1 MERIDRLLANRGY
14 CARANV
20 WQFLKQHN
28 VLGGIERLERENER
42 VVPHEVTIDGQKLDP
57 QRLVILC
64 HKPVGLI
71 CSHDVEEGPLI
82 YDLFPDRWR
91 KRKPQLCTVGRLDK
105 DTSGLL
111 ILTDDGQL
119 LHRLVSPR
127 YHVPRTY
134 VVTTEGPLT
143 GHEVE
148 LFAAGTMKFDDDPS
162 PLLPAEMTVMGSHEA
177 KLVLHEGRYHQVRR
191 MFEATGNFVV
201 ELHRER
207 FGDLTLGP
215 LEPGQWRLMEEA
227 EIAAITPVK
236 IKGKK

>member
-20 WQFLKQHN
+20 WGFLKQHA

-42 VVPHEVTIDGQKLDP
+42 VVPHEVTIDGEKLDP

-64 HKPVGLI
+64 HKPTGLI
-71 CSHDVEEGPLI
+71 CSHDEEEGPLI
-82 YDLFPDRWR
+82 YDLLPDRWR
-91 KRKPQLCTVGRLDK
+91 RRKPQICTVGRLDK

-134 VVTTEGPLT
+134 AVITERAMQ
-143 GHEVE
+143 GHEAE
-148 LFAAGTMKFDDDPS
+148 LFAAGTMRFDDDPR
-162 PLLPAEMTVMGSHEA
+162 PLLPAEMIIIDSHRA
-177 KLVLHEGRYHQVRR
+177 KLTLHEGRYHQVRR
-191 MFEATGNFVV
+191 MFEATGNHVV

-207 FGDLTLGP
+207 FGDLTLGS
-215 LEPGQWRLMEEA
+215 LAPGQWRLMDEA
-227 EIAAITPVK
+227 EITAITPAK